1 MIKQYITPLIR
12 TQRQKKW
19 MKVILMMSLNQF
31 IYINT
36 KKNCWY
42 QTKKSSGKGSG
53 WIIDSI
59 IDHNKDFS
67 KCNLLAGSSYFKLPK

>member
-1 MIKQYITPLIR
+1 
-12 TQRQKKW
+12 
-19 MKVILMMSLNQF
+19 MMSLNQF

-36 KKNCWY
+36 KKIVDIK
-42 QTKKSSGKGSG
+42 QKKSSGKGSG